1 MTELKLGWKD
11 LEEADTRGR
20 WWIVGSAF
28 TGTLAG
34 QLFTFTFYLALYRQV
49 CNFVNI
55 VNNMPALGS
64 PECSPP
70 RIELGTFARRSAF

>member
-1 MTELKLGWKD
+1 VTELKLGWKD

-34 QLFTFTFYLALYRQV
+34 QLFTFTLSCATV
-49 CNFVNI
+49 KSTNFVNI
-55 VNNMPALGS
+55 FV
-64 PECSPP
+64 
-70 RIELGTFARRSAF
+70 